1 MPGIDYAK
9 VRELI
14 GIAQVLDLSGFI
26 AAESSGVQVRGPCPV
41 HRSSSAHAHSRSF
54 SANLEKNTFRCFK
67 CAASGNQLDL
77 WVAISQLTLHEAAA
91 DLCNRL
97 GIDPPLVH
105 QW

>member
-9 VRELI
+9 ARELI

-26 AAESSGVQVRGPCPV
+26 ATETLGAQVRGPCPV
-41 HRSSSAHAHSRSF
+41 HRSSSTDSRSF

-67 CAASGNQLDL
+67 CGAAGNQLDL
-77 WVAISQLTLHEAAA
+77 WMAITQLPIHQAAA

-97 GIDPPLVH
+97 AIELPLIRR
-105 QW
+105 W